1 MASSAQAQSIEGSS
15 TGWAARP
22 HDRIVRAARSVF
34 FKQGFKQV
42 TTDVLAREAGVSK
55 ATLYKYFPS
64 MEAVLQA
71 VIQAEVATF
80 SQSLPLEA
88 TTPEQFRETLV
99 RFGEHLLRFLN
110 KPETIQF
117 AQLMF
122 EEARLRPDI
131 ARTYYETAYVGTL
144 DDLSHILRFGAE
156 HGFIPASLEPREL
169 AEQLLGMWEGF
180 HVVRAQLGLTKRPFK
195 QPLVWAQRCVDA
207 LLGSP

>member
-1 MASSAQAQSIEGSS
+1 MASSAQAASIESS
-15 TGWAARP
+15 SIGGAARP
-22 HDRIVRAARSVF
+22 HDRIVSAARSVF
-34 FKQGFKQV
+34 FRQGFKQV

-64 MEAVLQA
+64 MEAVLHA

-88 TTPEQFRETLV
+88 TTPEHFRETLV

-117 AQLMF
+117 AQLMS
-122 EEARLRPDI
+122 EEARDRPDI
-131 ARTYYETAYVGTL
+131 ARTYYEAAYVGTL
-144 DDLSHILRFGAE
+144 NDLSGIFQSGAE
-156 HGFIPASLEPREL
+156 RGFLPAPLEPRDT

-180 HVVRAQLGLTKRPFK
+180 HFVRAQLGLTKKPFK
-195 QPLVWAQRCVDA
+195 HPLVWAQRCVDV
-207 LLGSP
+207 LLGSG